1 PVPIDKPGPRPSTEE
16 AWRDLFPGMAKDQ
29 ATHDLLQRL
38 YGGLPV
44 EFVVL
49 DQGAATDDALTK
61 PPGEAFAVALRVA
74 NLGSEKKKTVEGET
88 LFGLIA
94 LGRATLI
101 RDAAAPEA
109 GNLGDVLPN
118 LSKVMQ
124 ERPSDGEAW
133 SLAVE
138 DYMLR
143 HETGWLVVGGPIFDP
158 GVKLPKSPQEHR
170 ADLDGRIQ
178 VFAER
183 SAAYY
188 DRLRGKR

>member
-1 PVPIDKPGPRPSTEE
+1 
-16 AWRDLFPGMAKDQ
+16 MAQDP

-49 DQGAATDDALTK
+49 DKGDATDNALTK

-74 NLGSEKKKTVEGET
+74 NLGSEKKNPFDRET

-101 RDAAAPEA
+101 RDAEAPEA
-109 GNLGDVLPN
+109 GSLGDVLPN
-118 LSKVMQ
+118 HSKAMQ
-124 ERPSDGEAW
+124 DRPSDGEAW
-133 SLAVE
+133 NLAVE

-143 HETGWLVVGGPIFDP
+143 HETGWLVGGGPSFDP
-158 GVKLPKSPQEHR
+158 LKELPKSPQEHR

-178 VFAER
+178 AYVESA
-183 SAAYY
+183 AAYY
-188 DRLRGKR
+188 DRLRGKK